1 MKKIRVKIA
10 ITILGFALVLSAC
23 QTSPVVDGSGEEI
36 ALDGPAKKII
46 SISPSTTEILFAV
59 GAGDRVI
66 GRDSNS
72 LYPEEA
78 QAVLDLGGMWEG
90 VPVED
95 ILALEPDL
103 IVMGENI
110 SRDTAEELRAVGLTV
125 YWQANPNDFSELFE
139 NIRQVASMTG
149 NQKEADDLIKGLEKR
164 IEAAVDLLTS
174 VVEEPLVFYELDATD
189 PANPWTA
196 GKGTFISY
204 IITQAKG
211 KNLGDSLDGDWVQI
225 SSEELIAQNPDYIL
239 LADAMFGVEPESVKE
254 RAGWSEI
261 DAVTNNLVVPFDPN
275 ILSIPGP
282 RLVDGLEE
290 VIRII
295 HPGLGDQ

>member
-1 MKKIRVKIA
+1 
-10 ITILGFALVLSAC
+10 
-23 QTSPVVDGSGEEI
+23 
-36 ALDGPAKKII
+36 
-46 SISPSTTEILFAV
+46 
-59 GAGDRVI
+59 
-66 GRDSNS
+66 
-72 LYPEEA
+72 
-78 QAVLDLGGMWEG
+78 
-90 VPVED
+90 
-95 ILALEPDL
+95 
-103 IVMGENI
+103 
-110 SRDTAEELRAVGLTV
+110 VGLTV

>member
-1 MKKIRVKIA
+1 MKRLKIKIA
-10 ITILGFALVLSAC
+10 LTILGLAVIVSAC
-23 QTSPVVDGSGEEI
+23 QTSPVVDGSGEEVI
-36 ALDGPAKKII
+36 LVEAAKRII
-46 SISPSTTEILFAV
+46 SISPSTTEILYAV

-78 QAVLDLGGMWEG
+78 LAVQDLGGMWEG

-103 IVMGENI
+103 ILMGENI
-110 SRDTAEELRAVGLTV
+110 SSDTAQELRNVGLTV
-125 YWQANPNDFSELFE
+125 YWQANPVDFPGLFE
-139 NIRQVASMTG
+139 NIRQVAAMTG
-149 NQKEADDLIKGLEKR
+149 NEKEADELIKNLQKR
-164 IEAAVDLLTS
+164 IDSATEVLKP
-174 VVEEPLVFYELDATD
+174 VNEQPLVFYELDATD

-204 IITQAKG
+204 VISQAKG
-211 KNLGDSLDGDWVQI
+211 MNLGDALDGDWVQI

-239 LADAMFGVEPESVKE
+239 LADAMFGVTPESVVE
-254 RAGWSEI
+254 RAGWADI
-261 DAVTNNLVVPFDPN
+261 DAVVDGKVIPFDPN

-290 VIRII
+290 VIKII
-295 HPGLGDQ
+295 HSELMDN

>member
-1 MKKIRVKIA
+1 MKKKKLLIT
-10 ITILGFALVLSAC
+10 ITILGLALILTAC
-23 QTSPVVDGSGEEI
+23 QSTAVVDGSGEEI
-36 ALDGPAKKII
+36 DLPSPAKKII

-59 GAGDRVI
+59 GSGDRVI

-78 QAVLDLGGMWEG
+78 QAVQDLGGMWEG
-90 VPVED
+90 VPIED

-103 IVMGENI
+103 VIMGENI
-110 SRDTAEELRAVGLTV
+110 SQNTAEELRALGLTV
-125 YWQANPNDFSELFE
+125 YWQANPSDFAGLFE

-149 NQKEADDLIKGLEKR
+149 NQREAEDLIKGLQNR
-164 IEAAVDLLTS
+164 IDTELERLAS
-174 VVEEPLVFYELDATD
+174 VTQEPLVFYELDATD

-204 IITQAKG
+204 VITQAKG
-211 KNLGDSLDGDWVQI
+211 KNLGDTLDGDWVQI

-239 LADAMFGVEPESVKE
+239 LADAMFGVEPDSVKE
-254 RAGWSEI
+254 RAGWGEI
-261 DAVTNNLVVPFDPN
+261 GAVANDRVIPFDPN

-290 VIRII
+290 VVKII
-295 HPGLGDQ
+295 HPGLADN

>member
-1 MKKIRVKIA
+1 MKNIKPIIA
-10 ITILGFALVLSAC
+10 ITLLGLALILSAC
-23 QTSPVVDGSGEEI
+23 QSTPVVDGSGEEI
-36 ALDGPAKKII
+36 SLAGPARKII
-46 SISPSTTEILFAV
+46 SISPSTTEILFAI

-78 QAVLDLGGMWEG
+78 QEVQDLGGMWEG
-90 VPVED
+90 VPIED

-103 IVMGENI
+103 VMMGENL
-110 SRDTAEELRAVGLTV
+110 SRDTAEELRALGLTV
-125 YWQANPNDFSELFE
+125 YWQANPADFSGLYE

-149 NQKEADDLIKGLEKR
+149 NQKEAEDLIKGLQKR
-164 IEAAVDLLTS
+164 VETASDLLTS
-174 VVEEPLVFYELDATD
+174 VGEEPLVFYELDATD

-196 GKGTFISY
+196 GQGTFISY
-204 IITQAKG
+204 VITQAKG
-211 KNLGDSLDGDWVQI
+211 RNLGDALDGDWVQI

-239 LADAMFGVEPESVKE
+239 LADAMFGVEPGSVKE
-254 RAGWSEI
+254 RAGWGEI
-261 DAVTNNLVVPFDPN
+261 NAVVNDQVIPFDPN

-290 VIRII
+290 VIKII
-295 HPGLGDQ
+295 HPGLAD